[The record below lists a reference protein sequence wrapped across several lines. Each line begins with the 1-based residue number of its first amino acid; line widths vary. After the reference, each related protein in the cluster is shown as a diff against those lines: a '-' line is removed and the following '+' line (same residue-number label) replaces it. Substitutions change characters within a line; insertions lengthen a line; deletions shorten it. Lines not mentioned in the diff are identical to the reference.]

1 MCLISLEPEPTG
13 TKGRFRQH
21 CCDRSK
27 VRFEPS
33 LPDAAAQLT
42 CLMISLADTNAR
54 VLEPVSELDYF
65 DSQSVQ
71 LFREIT
77 PLEAWNFTMAEP
89 KPILKLAFWVR
100 DAVSGV
106 FAVKPIK
113 GFSGKAVQDV
123 TVGDY
128 LDFFLVEYS
137 DGKTLVLTARDR
149 HLDVMT
155 CVSTN
160 GPAVRITS
168 SVRVH
173 NWFGHAY
180 MIPVGVAHRWIVR
193 GDLKRLQ
200 RRVAK

>member
-1 MCLISLEPEPTG
+1 MCQRLRDQRYLNVSFEPT
-13 TKGRFRQH
+13 
-21 CCDRSK
+21 
-27 VRFEPS
+27 
-33 LPDAAAQLT
+33 LPNAAAQLT
-42 CLMISLADTNAR
+42 CLMINLADINAR
-54 VLEPVSELDYF
+54 VLKPVPELDYF
-65 DSQSVQ
+65 DTQSAQ
-71 LFREIT
+71 LCREIT
-77 PLEAWNFTMAEP
+77 PLEAWNFAMAEP
-89 KPILKLAFWVR
+89 KPFLKLAFWLR

-106 FAVKPIK
+106 FGVKPIK
-113 GFSGKAVQDV
+113 GFSGKAAMDV

-128 LDFFLVEYS
+128 LDFFVVEYF
-137 DGKTLVLTARDR
+137 DEKTLVLTARDR

-168 SVRVH
+168 SVEVH

-200 RRVAK
+200 RRMNK